1 MLNKKKNAFTITELV
16 IVIAVIAILA
26 AVLIP
31 TFSNVIASAKQSA
44 ALQVCHNAM
53 TEYIS
58 QSTTDDNPN
67 NDNPVGM
74 VFVSDGYAFVYINNQ
89 LQTLG
94 TLSGNANVAVL
105 KSGEVNIGELKGI
118 SGTGLTSATK
128 LNIKVGEVT
137 EANKGTDFELVNPQ
151 NQPNGEELDETYALY
166 VYNITVNGTAY
177 AGYFVINTDEE
188 PTEFVLEG
196 ALYAPYT
203 GISAYDGGDSEN
215 DEDNN
220 IPANGLTLTVVATT
234 PDPGAE
240 GAGA

>member
-31 TFSNVIASAKQSA
+31 TFSNVVASAKQSA
-44 ALQVCHNAM
+44 AMQVCHNAM
-53 TEYIS
+53 TDYIS
-58 QSTTDDNPN
+58 QSITDDDPN
-67 NDNPVGM
+67 NDNLTGM

-105 KSGEVNIGELKGI
+105 KSGKVNIGELKGI
-118 SGTGLTSATK
+118 AGAGNVKTATE
-128 LNIKVGEVT
+128 LNIKVGADT
-137 EANKGTDFELVNPQ
+137 KGTDFVLATPQ
-151 NQPNGEELDETYALY
+151 EGQPNGTDLKETYALY

-177 AGYFVINTDEE
+177 AGYFAINTAEK

-203 GISAYDGGDSEN
+203 GISAYDSDATN
-215 DEDNN
+215 D
-220 IPANGLTLTVVATT
+220 IPEYGLTLALPVVAE
-234 PDPGAE
+234 PDPEPNPGV
-240 GAGA
+240 

>member
-105 KSGEVNIGELKGI
+105 ESGEVDIGELKGI
-118 SGTGLTSATK
+118 SGTGLTSATE
-128 LNIKVGEVT
+128 LNIRVGADT
-137 EANKGTDFELVNPQ
+137 EGRDFVLATPQ
-151 NQPNGEELDETYALY
+151 NQPNGEKLDETYALY

-177 AGYFVINTDEE
+177 AGYFVINTAKK

>member
-31 TFSNVIASAKQSA
+31 TFSNVVASAKQSA
-44 ALQVCHNAM
+44 AMQVCHNAM
-53 TEYIS
+53 TDYIS
-58 QSTTDDNPN
+58 QSITDDDPN
-67 NDNPVGM
+67 NDNLTGM

-105 KSGEVNIGELKGI
+105 KSGAVGIGKLQGI
-118 SGTGLTSATK
+118 AGESLTSATK
-128 LNIKVGEVT
+128 LNIKVGADT
-137 EANKGTDFELVNPQ
+137 AGKDFVLASPQ
-151 NQPNGEELDETYALY
+151 EGQPNEAELTETYALY

-177 AGYFVINTDEE
+177 AGYFAINTAEK

-203 GISAYDGGDSEN
+203 GISAYDSDDS
-215 DEDNN
+215 NN
-220 IPANGLTLTVVATT
+220 IPAKGLTLTDVT
-234 PDPGAE
+234 PPIAP
-240 GAGA
+240 